1 MTAAEWIAAAKP
13 EAPERLVARV
23 LAVLEVLDA
32 QLAATKAT
40 KASVAESLVDAAD
53 ALLREVLADAAGP
66 ARDKALD
73 LLAADACVTW
83 AFEAAADDP
92 SSLGDRAKATMERLA
107 KVVVR

>member
-1 MTAAEWIAAAKP
+1 MRAAEWIATARP

-23 LAVLEVLDA
+23 REVLDA
-32 QLAATKAT
+32 RSRTP
-40 KASVAESLVDAAD
+40 KASVADALVDAAE
-53 ALLREVLADAAGP
+53 ALLRDVLEDADGP

-83 AFEAAADDP
+83 AFEAAAEEP
-92 SSLGDRAKATMERLA
+92 GSLGEKAKATMERFA

>member
-1 MTAAEWIAAAKP
+1 MRAAEWIATAKP

-23 LAVLEVLDA
+23 REVLDA
-32 QLAATKAT
+32 GSRTP
-40 KASVAESLVDAAD
+40 KASVADALVDAAEM
-53 ALLREVLADAAGP
+53 LLREVLEEADGP

-92 SSLGDRAKATMERLA
+92 DSLGDRAKATMERLA

>member
-1 MTAAEWIAAAKP
+1 MKAAEWIAAAKP

-23 LAVLEVLDA
+23 QEVLGERSRVP
-32 QLAATKAT
+32 
-40 KASVAESLVDAAD
+40 KASVADALVDAAEV
-53 ALLREVLADAAGP
+53 LLREVLAEADGP

-92 SSLGDRAKATMERLA
+92 ASLGAHAKATMERLA
-107 KVVVR
+107 AVVVK